1 MRSFFRQPFDDVMA
15 CLEPIV
21 TVKSPIRAMGL
32 MMATLIVAWFIYVP
46 IHELLHVLGCV
57 LAGGEV
63 QQLEIARRYGGALV
77 ARVFPF
83 VVSGGEYAGRL
94 SGFDWKGS
102 DLIYLATDF
111 MPYLLTVLIGVPLI
125 RLATR
130 RRRPVVFGL
139 GIVLGLAPFY
149 NLPGDYYE
157 MGSIITTRVV
167 TWTVGPDT
175 GDSTHA
181 SDVPAPEAAVDGG
194 SRRNAENIFALPPKT
209 DAASGATQA
218 PAEPAFNELRS
229 DDVIKLLTEVVTR
242 PGERGLEGVGEI
254 AVGLLIVF
262 VGMAVAVLLAF
273 GTYRL
278 GRLFS
283 GVVLPSA
290 TGSGLAPTRG

>member
-1 MRSFFRQPFDDVMA
+1 MNGYPMRSFFRQPFDDVMA
-15 CLEPIV
+15 CLELIV
-21 TVKSPIRAMGL
+21 TVKSPIRAMGS
-32 MMATLIVAWFIYVP
+32 MMAALIVTWFIYVP
-46 IHELLHVLGCV
+46 IHELLHVLGCL

-63 QQLEIARRYGGALV
+63 DQLEIAPRYGGALL

-167 TWTVGPDT
+167 TWTIGPDT
-175 GDSTHA
+175 GDAAHA
-181 SDVPAPEAAVDGG
+181 SDAPTPDAAVDGG
-194 SRRNAENIFALPPKT
+194 SLPKT
-209 DAASGATQA
+209 DAASGAARA
-218 PAEPAFNELRS
+218 PAGPAFNELRS
-229 DDVIKLLTEVVTR
+229 DDVIKLLTEVVAR
-242 PGERGLEGVGEI
+242 PEELGLEGVGQI

-262 VGMAVAVLLAF
+262 VGMTVAVLLAF

-283 GVVLPSA
+283 GVVLPRN
-290 TGSGLAPTRG
+290 TGSALP

>member
-1 MRSFFRQPFDDVMA
+1 MRSFFRQPFDDVLA
-15 CLEPIV
+15 CLERIV
-21 TVKSPIRAMGL
+21 TVKSPIRAMAP

-46 IHELLHVLGCV
+46 IHELLHVLGCL

-63 QQLEIARRYGGALV
+63 DRLEIAPLYGGALM

-125 RLATR
+125 RLAAG
-130 RRRPVVFGL
+130 RRRPVMFGL
-139 GIVLGLAPFY
+139 GIILGLAPFY

-167 TWTVGPDT
+167 TWTIGSDT
-175 GDSTHA
+175 GDSAHA
-181 SDVPAPEAAVDGG
+181 SDAPASDAAVDGG
-194 SRRNAENIFALPPKT
+194 SVTKT
-209 DAASGATQA
+209 DMASDAARA
-218 PAEPAFNELRS
+218 PAEPAFKELRS
-229 DDVIKLLTEVVTR
+229 DDVIKLLTEVVAR

-254 AVGLLIVF
+254 AVALLIVL
-262 VGMAVAVLLAF
+262 VGMVVAVLLAF

-283 GVVLPSA
+283 DVVLSRT
-290 TGSGLAPTRG
+290 TGSGLTPTRR